1 MPGEEYK
8 LDPEKE
14 LHFEDAYLCGGY
26 GQVNEELLDC
36 IAEIP
41 VEIIGSDVPLY
52 VIIHAV
58 DEADYYVRIQ

>member
-1 MPGEEYK
+1 MPIDGLVYK
-8 LDPEKE
+8 SSNVGDT
-14 LHFEDAYLCGGY
+14 YY
-26 GQVNEELLDC
+26 LLDC

-41 VEIIGSDVPLY
+41 EEIIGSDVPLY